1 MGEATAARKE
11 QSVNTL
17 GALAEAVAEDCD
29 ISKRLALDVLRSVI
43 ANVQLELQDGNE
55 VKIPGFVSFQYRVR
69 PGKKKGTVVRN
80 PFDGTERKL
89 DAAQPA
95 KILVRPRVSTAIR
108 NAAPSPRTAAGKAI
122 MAEKG

>member
-1 MGEATAARKE
+1 MGEDTAARKE

-17 GALAEAVAEDCD
+17 GALADVVAEDCG
-29 ISKRLALDVLRSVI
+29 ITKRLALDVLRSVI
-43 ANVQLELQDGNE
+43 GNVQEELTAGNE

-69 PGKKKGTVVRN
+69 AGKKKGTVVRN

-89 DAAQPA
+89 DAAVPP
-95 KILVRPRVSTAIR
+95 KIVVRPRVSTAIR

-122 MAEKG
+122 MAAKG

>member
-1 MGEATAARKE
+1 M
-11 QSVNTL
+11 NTL

-29 ISKRLALDVLRSVI
+29 VSKRLALAMLRSVI

-55 VKIPGFVSFQYRVR
+55 VRIPGFVSFKYRVR

-89 DAAQPA
+89 DAAVPPQ
-95 KILVRPRVSTAIR
+95 ILVRPRVSTKIR
-108 NAAPSPRTAAGKAI
+108 NAAPGPRTAAGKAI